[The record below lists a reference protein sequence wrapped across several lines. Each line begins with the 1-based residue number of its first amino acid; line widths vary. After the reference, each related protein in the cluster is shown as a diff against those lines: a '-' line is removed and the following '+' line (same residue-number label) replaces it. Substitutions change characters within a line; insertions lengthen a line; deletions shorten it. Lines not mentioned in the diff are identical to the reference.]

1 MNLKVK
7 DYEMSKEEIINGLFE
22 SRSHNMILN
31 LRIKGLSM
39 LLEEKNVVTKEE
51 IKDIH
56 NFIFNSILEDIK
68 ELGVD
73 VENYEAYIRDSLGL

>member
-7 DYEMSKEEIINGLFE
+7 DYEMSKEEIINRLFE
-22 SRSHNMILN
+22 SRVDNMILN

-73 VENYEAYIRDSLGL
+73 VENYESYIRDSLGL

>member
-22 SRSHNMILN
+22 SRVDNMILN

>member
-7 DYEMSKEEIINGLFE
+7 DYEMSKEEIINRLFE
-22 SRSHNMILN
+22 SRVDNMILN

-73 VENYEAYIRDSLGL
+73 VENYEAYIRGSLGL